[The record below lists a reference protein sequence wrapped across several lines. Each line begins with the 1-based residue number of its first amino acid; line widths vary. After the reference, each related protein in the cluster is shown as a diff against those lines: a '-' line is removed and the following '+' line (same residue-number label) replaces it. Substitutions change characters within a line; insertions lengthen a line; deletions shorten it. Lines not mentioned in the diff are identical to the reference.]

1 MCLNQLFT
9 STQHNVNLSYL
20 KRLMVCSIVWIA
32 ATTTVASNSDCVE
45 KPQLFDAEMPNLS
58 MDQRTLV
65 IDAFYLNRHEP
76 HPTCSFELDATL
88 DYIPSRIERYD
99 PELENDSPWTLISV
113 EDREP
118 RERERKQTPRYTR
131 MSPEEV
137 FNDLAQNTLWESLT
151 VANEN
156 DSVLTLE
163 GLKNLEVGSDEF
175 VSADFSLDIDKTTRS
190 IAQVRIA
197 MKEPRKINFAA
208 TISEMEMT
216 QIYRYE
222 PRFSRVF
229 LDQLL
234 VDWKFRFFLV
244 RVSSTERITYRDY
257 DCALANQTRICT
269 E

>member
-1 MCLNQLFT
+1 
-9 STQHNVNLSYL
+9 
-20 KRLMVCSIVWIA
+20 MVYSIVLIA

-45 KPQLFDAEMPNLS
+45 EPQIFDVETPNLS
-58 MDQRTLV
+58 MDQRALV
-65 IDAFYLNRHEP
+65 VDALYLNRHEP
-76 HPTCSFELDATL
+76 HPVCSFELDATL

-99 PELENDSPWTLISV
+99 PGLENDSPWMLISV
-113 EDREP
+113 EAREP

-137 FNDLAQNTLWESLT
+137 FDDLTQNTDWESLT

-156 DSVLTLE
+156 DNVLTLE
-163 GLKNLEVGSDEF
+163 GLKNLEVGSDQF
-175 VSADFSLDIDKTTRS
+175 VSADLNLEIDKTNRS
-190 IAQVRIA
+190 IARVTIA
-197 MKEPRKINFAA
+197 MNEPRKINFAA
-208 TISEMEMT
+208 TISEMRMT

-222 PRFSRVF
+222 PGVSRAL

-234 VDWKFRFFLV
+234 VDWKFKFFLV

-257 DCALANQTRICT
+257 NCTLDHQTRMCD